1 MKSVS
6 DYVKSA
12 LVGFMLLTGTMAD
25 GRSLEDTRRNSDDVP
40 KLQSAERSQEV
51 QARIEGQ
58 FSRRDGAHI
67 ALTRY
72 LRKRLRFPESFVH
85 IKTYYRREGE
95 RLHVE
100 MVYRAK
106 NAQGNFCTERMRAVV
121 SPEGALF
128 GVRCA

>member
-1 MKSVS
+1 MKTAAY
-6 DYVKSA
+6 YVKSA
-12 LVGFMLLTGTMAD
+12 LVGFMLLTGAMAD
-25 GRSLEDTRRNSDDVP
+25 GRSLEDSRRNSDDVP
-40 KLQSAERSQEV
+40 KLQSAERSQDV

-58 FSRRDGAHI
+58 FSQRDAAHT

-72 LRKRLRFPESFVH
+72 LQKRLRFPESFVH
-85 IKTYYRREGE
+85 IKTYYHREGG

-106 NAQGNFCTERMRAVV
+106 NAQGRFCTERMRAEV